1 MGLPVIV
8 VGVLARK
15 ALFGTIARTVIGI
28 SGRFLVKTFTSVVAP
43 WILRAFQGFLARPI
57 LSLLFA
63 GGVLSFWK
71 NIGTLLRF
79 DWNKADSQID
89 KEIENQFINLAGA
102 AGGFVGYT
110 VATFTVLGSVVAIPR
125 IGWVVAKAVT
135 VGNGDETGE
144 LLEEVLSEGQAFI
157 TRTWRVAV
165 NVAGLALFKSI
176 RGSIRWLAQK
186 FPWLP
191 GANKLAQ
198 WGVEGSK
205 PFVIYNKLEEAIE
218 KISDENS
225 PTALKMLERFVEEG
239 LEEFVEGAT
248 EAAYILDAQLEIM
261 EATRRASEN
270 KQFGQKRI
278 IEVDLNKRS
287 TTTEPDPGVGAQKT
301 DRIYLQGQQNL
312 LAPSMLGVLANH
324 QIIHR
329 KDLGLL
335 VGMPAEDYVANRI
348 LRRQLQIVWKR
359 GKDSPPW
366 KVGNKA
372 CGEVTVTIPNP
383 KVGLTWERIK
393 TASRRWTWG
402 KFEASALLQSGR
414 KVVVRGATRDAAIDK
429 LKELLTLTSDDYYA
443 INVIEEA
450 ERNTNI
456 NKTAEIA
463 YPAYAIL
470 LVRRD
475 STDLTGRLDIS
486 GKRWDETPIRF
497 DLWTESEPP
506 GLPPLN

>member
-1 MGLPVIV
+1 MAIPALV
-8 VGVLARK
+8 VGIIARR
-15 ALFGTIARTVIGI
+15 ALFGTIARTVITV
-28 SGRFLVKTFTSVVAP
+28 SGRFLLKTFSSVIAP
-43 WILRAFQGFLARPI
+43 WMLRALGSIWARP
-57 LSLLFA
+57 F
-63 GGVLSFWK
+63 LSFFLLGAGLAFWR
-71 NIGTLLRF
+71 NIGTILRF
-79 DWNKADSQID
+79 DWNQTDKAID
-89 KEIENQFINLAGA
+89 KKIENQFISLAGA

-110 VATFTVLGSVVAIPR
+110 LATFTVLGSVVAVPR
-125 IGWVVAKAVT
+125 VGWIVAKAVT
-135 VGNGDETGE
+135 VGSNDETGE
-144 LLEEVLSEGQAFI
+144 LLEEVMSEGQSFLVK
-157 TRTWRVAV
+157 TSRVAV
-165 NVAGLALFKSI
+165 TTMGFALFKSI
-176 RGSIRWLAQK
+176 RGSVRWLAEM

-191 GANKLAQ
+191 GASKLAQ

-205 PFVIYNKLEEAIE
+205 PFIIYNKLEEAIE

-225 PTALKMLERFVEEG
+225 PTALKMVERFLEEG
-239 LEEFVEGAT
+239 LEEFVEGAQ

-261 EATRRASEN
+261 EASRRATQN
-270 KQFGQKRI
+270 RQFGTPRI
-278 IEVDLNKRS
+278 IEVDLNRRS
-287 TTTEPDPGVGAQKT
+287 NTSEPEPEGSLQKT

-312 LAPSMLGVLANH
+312 LNPAMFSTLALH
-324 QIIHR
+324 QITHR

-335 VGMPAEDYVANRI
+335 VGMPAEDYVANRM

-366 KVGNKA
+366 KVGNKT
-372 CGEVTVTIPNP
+372 CGEVSVTIPNP
-383 KVGLTWERIK
+383 KVGLSWETIK
-393 TASRRWTWG
+393 RAARRWQWG

-414 KVVVRGATRDAAIDK
+414 TVKVRGADRQQAIDK

-456 NKTAEIA
+456 NKTAETA

-475 STDLTGRLDIS
+475 STDLTGKLDIK
-486 GKRWDETPIRF
+486 GQRWEETPIRF

-506 GLPPLN
+506 GLAPLP

>member
-15 ALFGTIARTVIGI
+15 ALFGTIARTVIGV

-248 EAAYILDAQLEIM
+248 EAAYILDAQLDTAQTPTGGSSGEFWTM
-261 EATRRASEN
+261 ELS
-270 KQFGQKRI
+270 
-278 IEVDLNKRS
+278 
-287 TTTEPDPGVGAQKT
+287 
-301 DRIYLQGQQNL
+301 
-312 LAPSMLGVLANH
+312 
-324 QIIHR
+324 
-329 KDLGLL
+329 
-335 VGMPAEDYVANRI
+335 
-348 LRRQLQIVWKR
+348 
-359 GKDSPPW
+359 
-366 KVGNKA
+366 
-372 CGEVTVTIPNP
+372 
-383 KVGLTWERIK
+383 
-393 TASRRWTWG
+393 
-402 KFEASALLQSGR
+402 
-414 KVVVRGATRDAAIDK
+414 
-429 LKELLTLTSDDYYA
+429 
-443 INVIEEA
+443 
-450 ERNTNI
+450 
-456 NKTAEIA
+456 
-463 YPAYAIL
+463 
-470 LVRRD
+470 
-475 STDLTGRLDIS
+475 
-486 GKRWDETPIRF
+486 
-497 DLWTESEPP
+497 
-506 GLPPLN
+506 